1 MKKFIILLTVLSL
14 VVVMIS
20 CQLQDDESSN
30 PVDPDVIT
38 LTVTNPTSGETLY
51 AISVYDIKW
60 ASNTTQNL
68 LIEYTVDNGLNWII
82 IASDVENS

>member
-1 MKKFIILLTVLSL
+1 MKNFIILLTVLSL
-14 VVVMIS
+14 VFVMFS
-20 CQLQDDESSN
+20 CQLQEDESTN

-60 ASNTTQNL
+60 TSCKVSQ
-68 LIEYTVDNGLNWII
+68 GC
-82 IASDVENS
+82 